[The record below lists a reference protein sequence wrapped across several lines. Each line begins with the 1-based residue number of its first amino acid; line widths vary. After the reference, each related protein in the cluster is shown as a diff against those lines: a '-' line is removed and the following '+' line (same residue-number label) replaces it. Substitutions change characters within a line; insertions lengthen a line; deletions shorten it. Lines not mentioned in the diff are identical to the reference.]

1 MLPRLAVAKASS
13 NGSGRL
19 RPARRITETN
29 VTGRDASW
37 TGVHADHQPTSTAL
51 GTTSTLVSSPS
62 VLRIA
67 AAAAALTAV
76 HRTGQVSHPAI
87 APMIRTQ
94 PSRPVQREC
103 TVATTGTPR
112 PAATWATRVEKGHAT
127 ERWRCTTSYDVSWR
141 PRGRI
146 GNGTGDHDG
155 ARITSTGP
163 GRVGSSGIARR
174 GQHGDVVTGGG
185 LPDGQLLDEH
195 LDPTDLGPVVVRHVQ
210 DARHRTSLSSS
221 SVGMA
226 AARRTSAA
234 FRRRRATSQPPSH
247 TPPTGISSAKVK
259 PR

>member
-1 MLPRLAVAKASS
+1 M
-13 NGSGRL
+13 
-19 RPARRITETN
+19 
-29 VTGRDASW
+29 TGRDASS

-62 VLRIA
+62 VLRID

-112 PAATWATRVEKGHAT
+112 PAAAWATRVENGQAT

-146 GNGTGDHDG
+146 GNGTGDHEG

-163 GRVGSSGIARR
+163 VASAPPESRAGVST
-174 GQHGDVVTGGG
+174 VTSW
-185 LPDGQLLDEH
+185 PAA
-195 LDPTDLGPVVVRHVQ
+195 VC
-210 DARHRTSLSSS
+210 RTASSS
-221 SVGMA
+221 TNISI
-226 AARRTSAA
+226 
-234 FRRRRATSQPPSH
+234 
-247 TPPTGISSAKVK
+247 PPTLG
-259 PR
+259 R